1 MKRRQKIKRDQNQIE
16 LKKKKKTNKIVN
28 LNPT

>member
-1 MKRRQKIKRDQNQIE
+1 MKRRQKMKRDQNQIE
-16 LKKKKKTNKIVN
+16 LKKKKTNKIVN